1 MTTILTMVGVAVGLG
16 NVWRFPY
23 MMGSYGGSAF
33 LFVYLAFVFLFGIP
47 AIMGEWALGRQTRRG
62 PLGALAAAF
71 GSKGRWLGGC
81 LVVTVFVA
89 NSYYLVII
97 GNVVYTL
104 AFSVAT
110 GFRAG
115 TLEKYQRGL
124 DNGWLQAGI
133 TVALIGTAMLVLA
146 LGLKR
151 GIEATS
157 RWFVPF
163 FGATFL
169 YLIVTALTLDG
180 ATAAL
185 REFLVPDF
193 SLMTPTNIFAA
204 MGQAIFSLSLGGT
217 FLVIYGS
224 YLRPQEKIPSS
235 AIGTALGDVGAA
247 LLAALFLVPTTLI
260 FGLELSSGP
269 QLIFGTLPELFAV
282 IPGGR
287 VAGTLFL
294 TALAMMAFLSSV
306 AAFQVLVGAARDS
319 FGFSIGKTLAILG
332 PAQALIML
340 PSAFNPAIIGQLDL
354 VFGSGMQVLGSGVAM
369 IGVGWGLGRS
379 TLLRQVFGDA
389 GAGGLLPRTIAVW
402 IRWVVPA
409 AMALTLMLYLSQI
422 WSP

>member
-47 AIMGEWALGRQTRRG
+47 AVMGEWALGRETRRG
-62 PLGALAAAF
+62 PLGAMAASF
-71 GSKGRWLGGC
+71 GSYGRWFGGC
-81 LVVTVFVA
+81 LLVTVFVA

-110 GFRAG
+110 GFRAE
-115 TLEKYQRGL
+115 TREQYQTGL

-133 TVALIGTAMLVLA
+133 TLALIATAMLVLA

-151 GIEATS
+151 GIERTS
-157 RWFVPF
+157 RYFVPF
-163 FGATFL
+163 FGLAFL

-180 ATAAL
+180 ATTAL
-185 REFLVPDF
+185 REFLIPDF
-193 SLMTPTNIFAA
+193 SLMTPTNVFAA

-224 YLRPQEKIPSS
+224 YLRPQERIPFS
-235 AIGTALGDVGAA
+235 ATAAALGDLGAA
-247 LLAALFLVPTTLI
+247 LLAALFLVPTTII

-287 VAGTLFL
+287 LAGTLFL
-294 TALAMMAFLSSV
+294 TALAMMAYLSSI

-319 FGFSIGKTLAILG
+319 LGLSIGKTLAILG

-340 PSAFNPAIIGQLDL
+340 PSALHPAIIGQLDL
-354 VFGSGMQVLGSGVAM
+354 VFGSGMQVLGCGVALVG
-369 IGVGWGLGRS
+369 IGWGLGRR

-389 GAGGLLPRTIAVW
+389 DARGWLPRTFAVW

-409 AMALTLMLYLSQI
+409 AMALTLVLYLSSI
-422 WSP
+422 FG